1 MDRSAAVQDNVF
13 LKVGTIVVHDFAFP
27 FNPRM
32 PIERYVL
39 RTNDQ
44 RRMDST
50 IPKQANE
57 SCRTLQALH
66 LFEICGTRN
75 IDSTAEKF
83 DWEVL
88 TRCVAHQVGSNA
100 PVHFSEITPPDLPFK
115 GHQQDIRTD
124 YEPGH
129 DGTLSIERPPSR

>member
-1 MDRSAAVQDNVF
+1 LGRSAAVQDNVF
-13 LKVGTIVVHDFAFP
+13 PKVGTIVVHDFAFQ
-27 FNPRM
+27 FNPGM
-32 PIERYVL
+32 TVERYLL

-44 RRMDST
+44 RRRGTT

-75 IDSTAEKF
+75 IDGAAGKF

-88 TRCVAHQVGSNA
+88 SRCVAHQVGSNA
-100 PVHFSEITPPDLPFK
+100 PVHFAEITPPDIPFK
-115 GHQQDIRTD
+115 GYQQEVRTD
-124 YEPGH
+124 DELHH

>member
-1 MDRSAAVQDNVF
+1 M
-13 LKVGTIVVHDFAFP
+13 VVHDFTFQ
-27 FNPRM
+27 FNPGM
-32 PIERYVL
+32 SIERYVL

-44 RRMDST
+44 GRRGTT

-57 SCRTLQALH
+57 SCRALQALH

-75 IDSTAEKF
+75 IDGAARKL

-88 TRCVAHQVGSNA
+88 SRCVAHQVGSNA
-100 PVHFSEITPPDLPFK
+100 LVHFSEITPPDMPFK
-115 GHQQDIRTD
+115 GHQQEVRTD

-129 DGTLSIERPPSR
+129 DGTLSIMRPRPSSDRLHDNRSAAVALVR